1 MGTLG
6 CIYDMMQRDKEN
18 RELQKAGKKRMNET
32 RDSLLKL
39 TERHRPSSGVSLEQL
54 EQIHAE
60 TKARRKWEQ
69 QSFFH
74 GKLMF
79 ILIVAIVLLAV
90 WLIYLC
96 V

>member
-18 RELQKAGKKRMNET
+18 RELRKAGKKRMNET

-39 TERHRPSSGVSLEQL
+39 TERHLSSSGVSLEQL

-60 TKARRKWEQ
+60 TKALILL
-69 QSFFH
+69 SF
-74 GKLMF
+74 
-79 ILIVAIVLLAV
+79 
-90 WLIYLC
+90 
-96 V
+96 